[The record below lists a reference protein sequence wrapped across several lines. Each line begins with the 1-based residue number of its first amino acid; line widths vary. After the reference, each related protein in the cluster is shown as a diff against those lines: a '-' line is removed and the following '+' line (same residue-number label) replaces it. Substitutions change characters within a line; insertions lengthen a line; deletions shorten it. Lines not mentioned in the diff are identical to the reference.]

1 MWLFFFSLWAL
12 FFYGLASGCFC
23 LFVCWCCC
31 FVFFFLMI
39 SVMLNKKE
47 SNSWDHQAFL
57 KSTVLCEIGWWPYW
71 LEMLFWSSLDAEV
84 LLSQQQD
91 FEGSYHANQ
100 WCHKLFFFPML
111 EWRQYYICI
120 GRVRQWINSTSTR
133 KKEIFITPK
142 CNWTGMLVFFSEAY

>member
-1 MWLFFFSLWAL
+1 MIVLFFPLGVVLLWTSIRL
-12 FFYGLASGCFC
+12 F
-23 LFVCWCCC
+23 LFVCLLVLLFC
-31 FVFFFLMI
+31 FFFLMI